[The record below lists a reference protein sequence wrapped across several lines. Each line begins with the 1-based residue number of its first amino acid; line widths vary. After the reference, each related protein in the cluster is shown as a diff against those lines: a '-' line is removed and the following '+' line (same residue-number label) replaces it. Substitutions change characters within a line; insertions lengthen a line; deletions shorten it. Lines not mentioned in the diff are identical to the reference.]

1 MKEEKAESL
10 TLNLA
15 YYRTSHNYTGEE
27 ISKMFCRNELLA
39 CRQTSF
45 IRALSGICMADTGK

>member
-15 YYRTSHNYTGEE
+15 YSIEPHNYAGEE
-27 ISKMFCRNELLA
+27 ISK
-39 CRQTSF
+39 
-45 IRALSGICMADTGK
+45 IIC